1 MPKHLIVQVVTKLGR
16 TKSET
21 LHDHILD
28 VASDLFYKY
37 GINNVGISRII
48 ADAGVAKMTLYG
60 HFGSKD
66 DLVVNYL
73 ETRSKA
79 WVDWYRSEVYKMDLS
94 PAQRLRN
101 SFEVLDTWFRSKNYR
116 GCLVANAVIELAND
130 DKRVLRVKEE
140 YYANIRKMY
149 RDLAQEADYENHMFI
164 GEQFFLILREAM
176 MSAHLDGPDGVVKG
190 CHEYVH
196 FILENARKSS

>member
-1 MPKHLIVQVVTKLGR
+1 MGR
-16 TKSET
+16 AKSET
-21 LHDHILD
+21 LHDHILN

-48 ADAGVAKMTLYG
+48 AEAGVAKMTLYG

-73 ETRSKA
+73 ETRSRA
-79 WVDWYRSEVYKMDLS
+79 WVSWYRSEVYKIDLL
-94 PAQRLRN
+94 PAQRLQN

-116 GCLVANAVIELAND
+116 GCLIANAVIELANND
-130 DKRVLRVKEE
+130 ERVLRVKKE
-140 YYANIRKMY
+140 YYSNIRTMY
-149 RDLAQEADYENHMFI
+149 RDLAREAGYKNYIFI
-164 GEQFFLILREAM
+164 SEQFFLILREAM
-176 MSAHLDGPDGVVKG
+176 MSAHLDGPNGVVEG

-196 FILENARKSS
+196 FILKNA